1 MVVKLLKLPL
11 KFFALAAALCLFLI
25 HATCGILLGLS
36 SIVTRLLAS
45 VFLLGAAVERIAG
58 APDVMAYQC
67 LGIGIVLLIGPTV
80 CAWAIGKVVDLLYA
94 VLDFISR

>member
-1 MVVKLLKLPL
+1 MIVKLLKLPL

-25 HATCGILLGLS
+25 HAACGILLGLS

-45 VFLLGAAVERIAG
+45 VFLLGAAAEWIAG

-67 LGIGIVLLIGPTV
+67 LGIGNRAADRTYGMRLGDWESGRSAV
-80 CAWAIGKVVDLLYA
+80 CCT
-94 VLDFISR
+94 